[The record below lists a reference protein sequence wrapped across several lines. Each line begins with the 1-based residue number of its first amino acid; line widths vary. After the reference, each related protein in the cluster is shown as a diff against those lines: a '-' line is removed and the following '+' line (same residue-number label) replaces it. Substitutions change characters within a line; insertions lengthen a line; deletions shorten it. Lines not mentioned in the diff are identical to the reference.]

1 MTAGPS
7 GAVTACCSFC
17 LKPSTEVAT
26 LIGGPGVYICNQCVQ
41 LCDEILQEQP
51 LPADQRLGPR
61 EHELSLD
68 NVMAAIPQVAEGGR
82 RAEEHLT
89 YWVRKARSRG
99 ATWAQIGAALD
110 MTRQS
115 AWERFSGEE

>member
-1 MTAGPS
+1 MTADTS
-7 GAVTACCSFC
+7 GTVIACCSFC

-26 LIGGPGVYICNQCVQ
+26 LIGGPGVYICDECVD
-41 LCDEILQEQP
+41 LCNEIIREQP
-51 LPADQRLGPR
+51 LPADQRLGPA
-61 EHELSLD
+61 EHELSLHD
-68 NVMAAIPQVAEGGR
+68 VIAVLPQLGAGGR
-82 RAEEHLT
+82 RAEAHLA
-89 YWVRKARSRG
+89 YWVRRARSLG